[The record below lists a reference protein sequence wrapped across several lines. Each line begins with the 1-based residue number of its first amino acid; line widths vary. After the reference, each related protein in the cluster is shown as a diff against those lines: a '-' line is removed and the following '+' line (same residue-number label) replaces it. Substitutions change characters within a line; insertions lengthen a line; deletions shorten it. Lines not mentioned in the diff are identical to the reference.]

1 MTDFRFIKVYGTM
14 EKVIPQLDVMLE
26 ELFALHRFGIKP
38 GLKRTLELCRLCGH
52 PERRLKVIHVAGT
65 NGKGTVCSVLAA
77 AYSAAGYRVGL
88 YTSPHIHRFNER
100 LRIDGQEITD
110 TELLAYCHRLMPF
123 IREAGATFFEATTVL
138 AFLWFAEQNIEIA
151 IIETGLGGR
160 FDATNILPTT
170 SVLQSI
176 ITSID
181 LDHEEYLGTNLEVI
195 CREKAGIIKTG
206 VPVLIAE
213 QRPELRTIVQE
224 VADAVAAPLTVVNN
238 TEEILRVR
246 YIPDCTMQIALPPAP
261 PLELPDLWWRVK
273 LCGEHQARNIATA
286 YKAVQQL
293 QEQFPVHDEQ
303 FFAGLTDLQRYSGLH
318 ARITCLRA
326 EPPLIIDVGHNPAGL
341 IALRNTLDKCGYT
354 GIQWTCIF
362 TAMMDKNIQQM
373 LEILAP
379 VVDTMFVPP
388 LTIPRAAEPEFV
400 AGLARQCGI
409 QAAAV
414 PDVATA
420 CDRVVVVNKPT
431 FIVGSF
437 YLIDEALPYLR
448 SIGLAEPV

>member
-1 MTDFRFIKVYGTM
+1 M
-14 EKVIPQLDVMLE
+14 EKVIPQLDVILE

-38 GLKRTLELCRLCGH
+38 GLERTLELCRLCGH
-52 PERRLKVIHVAGT
+52 PEQRLKVIHVAGT

-88 YTSPHIHRFNER
+88 YTSPHSHRFNER
-100 LRIDGQEITD
+100 LRIDGREITD
-110 TELLAYCHRLMPF
+110 TELLASCRRLMPF
-123 IREAGATFFEATTVL
+123 VRETGATFFEATTVL
-138 AFLWFAEQNIEIA
+138 AFLWFAGQNAEIC

-160 FDATNILPTT
+160 FDSTNILPTT

-181 LDHEEYLGTNLEVI
+181 LDHEEYLGTNLETI
-195 CREKAGIIKTG
+195 CREKAGIIKPN
-206 VPVLIAE
+206 VPVFIAE
-213 QRPELRTIVQE
+213 QRPELIKIVQE
-224 VADAVAAPLTVVNN
+224 VADAVTAPLTVVND
-238 TEEILRVR
+238 TEKILQVR
-246 YIPDCTMQIALPPAP
+246 YFPDCTMQIALPPEP
-261 PLELPDLWWRVK
+261 PLEAPDLWRRVK

-286 YKAVQQL
+286 YTAVQQL
-293 QEQFPVHDEQ
+293 QGQFPVHNEQ
-303 FFAGLTDLQRYSGLH
+303 FFEGLTGLQRYSGLR
-318 ARITCLRA
+318 ARITCLRT

-341 IALRNTLDKCGYT
+341 FALRHTLDKCGYK

-388 LTIPRAAEPEFV
+388 LEIPRAAEPEV
-400 AGLARQCGI
+400 VVGLAKQCGI

-420 CDRVVVVNKPT
+420 CDQVNMVNRPT
-431 FIVGSF
+431 IIVGSF
-437 YLIDEALPYLR
+437 YLVDEALQYLR
-448 SIGLAEPV
+448 AIGLAELV